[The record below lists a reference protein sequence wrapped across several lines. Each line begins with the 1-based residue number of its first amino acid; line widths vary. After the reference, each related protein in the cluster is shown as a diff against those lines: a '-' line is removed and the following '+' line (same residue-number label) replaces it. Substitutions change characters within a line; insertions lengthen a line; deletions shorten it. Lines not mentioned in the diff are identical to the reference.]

1 MARIFSW
8 YIKDEKK
15 QLECFSYLAQ
25 SGSSGTYG
33 RGYMVLDNKIESSE
47 TLKKIADVVSRYTE
61 SDYQAQFN
69 NMKTK
74 VTEKGLNPDWKDYTY
89 YYDVNGNNLIMLT
102 GNGEIGPQGPQGIQG
117 EKGETG
123 SAGNGRNV
131 MCYCGLDEGIIPT
144 RANVTGGKFYP
155 NKWEIE
161 FPTDPKGKCMWQDS
175 NEFGSGKVVWMTN
188 ADFPSSTGDSPSEAV
203 TPVVKIDSHGQE
215 YTWATPIQISGPK
228 GDNGADGERIEF
240 VYKRCHKRTDPVPDR
255 PTGTTEEQAK
265 KQGWEDHPLGVIG
278 DSDNPNENWRV
289 EYMCQHIKDEEGNW
303 GEFSDPILWAS
314 WGEDGNDGDG
324 IEYIFAVTKD
334 YSAPGNLP
342 KSTDAALSGHWQ
354 DPEIWD
360 YIREHGL
367 DTRYAPWTDDPK
379 DVSADE
385 PYEWVSIR
393 RRKWNASQDKG
404 VFGEFGT
411 PKLWA
416 HWGKDGE
423 KGNDGTSVD
432 IRGQADT
439 LGKLLKSL
447 GNKVPEVGFSYA
459 IGTDGKRVYVWMEQ
473 DSSYQIGRSIYN
485 PPMSASTWYDKSDDD
500 IYNNWY
506 YLKDNKKYWF
516 TDCGSFYGEP
526 GKNAYVH
533 IKYATDYTGQTGV
546 NHVVTEIKGVNGKRD
561 ICFTTGGTTLG
572 ETPGPYIATYS
583 DDIYDDRGDLPF
595 YNGKWA
601 KFEGEDGQSYGQEQI
616 FFRSSTLLDTRLFS
630 KKATTTE
637 HGYDAGEWYLD
648 IDYVGSFDKVDWVP
662 KNWTDVPM
670 GIVNGVYNFEY
681 VSVRRL
687 LEDGTWSYFSEPALY
702 NEAGDTTEFQVEYS
716 TWSGETTPVLANASE
731 YTDENGNFDEPG
743 WRAAHASTGPWTDS
757 NTTSTVWMA
766 TAQKIK
772 KNSNSAT
779 TIWSDWQITRC
790 KGINGKAGNGRNVMC
805 YCSLPEGY
813 KPTRA
818 NLAGGK
824 FYPNKW
830 DITYPT
836 DPVGIIVE
844 GVKKYCSWGDSNEPV
859 DPTYKVWMTNADFP
873 NSTGTSKDEFV
884 EPIVKTDTQKQEY
897 TWSTPVCITG
907 EKGDNGADGDAIE
920 FIYFRTA
927 DNTIV
932 PDRPGGM
939 SDPDYQK
946 SDFTPEAY
954 IGGEDTGEKWKDHPL
969 GIEKGFR
976 CEWMSQRTKDSATGL
991 WGAFSDVA
999 PWSRWGEDGMDGD
1012 GIEYIFAVTKDLSQE
1027 SLNAIKSV
1035 LPSTTSNGGE
1045 LAQYWQEPEIWDTI
1059 EASPTFKAHYS
1070 KITSVFSGWTDDPT
1084 DVSPEEPYEWVSIRR
1099 KQYEASVGDAVFH
1112 EFEEPTL
1119 WARWSDDGDSILTS
1133 FSFATLSAGT
1143 DISGC
1148 KVSGFTVTNDSINPK
1163 WTKRGGTILSGI
1175 TWEDAPHQEDSS
1187 QIIWMVSGVFKKHVN
1202 AKTGAVTIDQTQAW
1216 SPIQQMVDTA
1226 DFEAI
1231 YTANEAP
1238 KNPNT
1243 IPNFRKD
1250 GVGIDPTWLAAA
1262 NQIGWYDEVYEVP
1275 GGKAIWMATIK
1286 GHSNIWDKDANSK
1299 DNWQIMKVK
1308 GEKGD
1313 SGSTGV
1319 SKFKSIV
1326 FKRAT
1331 TKPDKPF
1338 DSAGSYASPV
1348 PSGWYDTIPSGT
1360 GEVWTTSRTF
1370 ASDGS
1375 NDAHWSDVI
1384 SCIDTEYVD
1393 YEWTRHWATIE
1404 DADSHK
1410 PLKSAPDQSL
1420 TPAQNNQWYDSP
1432 ISGATFMAVR
1442 QVDNGVYKGNWEV
1455 SQIKGEKGDP
1465 GIDGVSKFKSIVFKR
1480 TNTKPSAPT
1489 IGSYTEPVPKAE
1501 GWSDTIPTGDTI
1513 LWMSSR
1519 TFSSDGNNDP
1529 SWSEPSQATDNEYID
1544 YEWNKYYTTVE
1555 EGKAHLPLKDSP
1567 KASHAS
1573 PDSNHWY
1580 DSPIEGAVLMAV
1592 RQVRNGEYVPG
1603 EDWQITKIKGE
1614 DGASPTD
1621 LEYLKNI
1628 FPNVDASADTATL
1641 RGFLGVMSGNSDN
1654 SDVVAFL
1661 NGSSGITDQ
1670 DHGTLMIAAGVDS
1683 LNQANLA
1690 KFRVYEDG
1698 TVCAKDAEIDGSVTA
1713 STGYIGGIEI
1723 GNGGIGTTGDDGNGF
1738 RLSSDGS
1745 VTINNKNVQINN
1757 NGITYLSNDG
1767 EPVLTVQNF
1776 SYTSLTQF
1784 VNTMS
1789 GETIEVVKGYTKP
1802 IDYKTTQTYVYAGA
1816 PQTIEYSID
1825 YTEPVALATFTIP
1838 AGSKQRVVISP
1849 GGIHINGDI
1858 LNYETEQVYIH
1869 NYSCNL
1875 GYIMPIMLVHPNG
1888 EEDVLDRVY
1897 GNIGQGYSDNPRG
1910 VSYTYTRILSEGTYT
1925 LQIGSSLDWGEQY
1938 HQAGR
1943 VGVYVN
1949 KDDYGPGL
1957 CQYNAFVTFG
1967 DLRISGNPVNSGTEI
1982 FRNGIGIKNSTKN
1995 YFFIA
2000 TPDGSNPANL
2010 IMSVRSNGKG
2020 FDLIDGKWTNHD
2032 IKP

>member
-33 RGYMVLDNKIESSE
+33 TGYMVLDSKIESSE

-61 SDYQAQFN
+61 SEYQTQFN
-69 NMKTK
+69 GMKTK
-74 VTEKGLNPDWKDYTY
+74 VSEKGLNPVWKDYTY

-102 GNGEIGPQGPQGIQG
+102 GNGEIGPQGIQGIQG

-123 SAGNGRNV
+123 SAGNGRNI

-161 FPTDPKGKCMWQDS
+161 FPTDPKGKCIWQDS
-175 NEFGSGKVVWMTN
+175 NEFGTGKVVWMTN

-203 TPVVKIDSHGQE
+203 TPVVKIDSQGQK
-215 YTWATPIQISGPK
+215 YTWATPVRISGPK

-265 KQGWEDHPLGVIG
+265 QQGWEDHPLGIIG
-278 DSDNPNENWRV
+278 DSDNPEENWRV

-334 YSAPGNLP
+334 YSAPGNIP
-342 KSTDAALSGHWQ
+342 KSTDARLADHWQ

-360 YIREHGL
+360 YIVKQGL
-367 DTRYAPWTDDPK
+367 DSHYAPWTDDPSN
-379 DVSADE
+379 VSAEE
-385 PYEWVSIR
+385 PYEWVCIR
-393 RRKWNASQDKG
+393 RSKWDAANEHS
-404 VFGEFGT
+404 VYSEFGD
-411 PKLWA
+411 PVLWA

-485 PPMSASTWYDKSDDD
+485 PPMSASTWYDKTDDD
-500 IYNNWY
+500 IYKNWY

-526 GKNAYVH
+526 GKNAYLH

-546 NHVVTEIKGVNGKRD
+546 DHVLTEIKGVDGKRD

-616 FFRSSTLLDTRLFS
+616 FFRSASLLDTRLFS
-630 KKATTTE
+630 KQAASTE

-731 YTDENGNFDEPG
+731 YTDENGNFDEHG
-743 WRAAHASTGPWTDS
+743 WRAAHASTGPWADS
-757 NTTSTVWMA
+757 STTSTVWMA

-790 KGINGKAGNGRNVMC
+790 KGINGKAGNGRNIMC

-873 NSTGTSKDEFV
+873 SSTGTSKDEFV

-920 FIYFRTA
+920 FIYFRT
-927 DNTIV
+927 TGEK
-932 PDRPGGM
+932 PDTPIEI
-939 SDPDYQK
+939 SQKPD
-946 SDFTPEAY
+946 FCPEAY
-954 IGGEDTGEKWKDHPL
+954 IDGVDTGRKWKDHPE
-969 GIEKGFR
+969 GIDKEWKY
-976 CEWMSQRTKDSATGL
+976 EWMSQRKKDSTTGL
-991 WGAFSDVA
+991 WGSFSSVVQ
-999 PWSRWGEDGMDGD
+999 WSRWGEDGIDGD
-1012 GIEYIFAVTKDLSQE
+1012 GVEYIFASAATLDAGPTLFTKVPKQE
-1027 SLNAIKSV
+1027 SFTEKI
-1035 LPSTTSNGGE
+1035 
-1045 LAQYWQEPEIWDTI
+1045 WQTPEIWDYIKEQHMESTY
-1059 EASPTFKAHYS
+1059 AP
-1070 KITSVFSGWTDDPT
+1070 WTDDPS
-1084 DVSPEEPYEWVSIRR
+1084 DVSPDEPYEFVSIRR
-1099 KQYEASVGDAVFH
+1099 RKYDDTEGNAVFGP
-1112 EFEEPTL
+1112 FEEPTL

-1143 DISGC
+1143 YISDC

-1231 YTANEAP
+1231 YTANETP

-1331 TKPDKPF
+1331 TKPDKPV

-1393 YEWTRHWATIE
+1393 YEWTRHWTTIE

-1455 SQIKGEKGDP
+1455 SQIKGEKGDS
-1465 GIDGVSKFKSIVFKR
+1465 GATGTSKFKSIVYKR
-1480 TNTKPSAPT
+1480 ASSRPSKPTDSE
-1489 IGSYTEPVPKAE
+1489 GSFTSPVPS
-1501 GWSDTIPTGDTI
+1501 GWSDSAPGGTGEV
-1513 LWMSSR
+1513 WMTSR
-1519 TFSSDGNNDP
+1519 TFGSDGSKDAHWADVV
-1529 SWSEPSQATDNEYID
+1529 SCIDNKYMD
-1544 YEWNKYYTTVE
+1544 YEWNKYYTTWDE
-1555 EGKAHLPLKDSP
+1555 IRQHAPTKQSPSDSYSGED
-1567 KASHAS
+1567 A
-1573 PDSNHWY
+1573 NHWY
-1580 DSPIEGAVLMAV
+1580 DSPIQGAIWMAV
-1592 RQVRNGEYVPG
+1592 RQVDNGAYADGSSWEISKV
-1603 EDWQITKIKGE
+1603 KGE
-1614 DGASPTD
+1614 DGSSQTD

-1670 DHGTLMIAAGVDS
+1670 DHGTLMIAAGVES

-1713 STGYIGGIEI
+1713 STGYIGGISI
-1723 GNGGIGTTGDDGNGF
+1723 NGNGIGITNGDNGF
-1738 RLSSDGS
+1738 FFGSDGS
-1745 VTINNKNVQINN
+1745 ISINNKNVQITNEGIFFKNDAGDNVLSVVNKAYHSLSAFTDTMAGGSSTIRGSVNEIIDSNN
-1757 NGITYLSNDG
+1757 IEHATTISKMADIPLAFRGTTFTVPDGYTNKVTVTINDAIEGGLLVRETSGVDFGSGTVTYMGRVSLVNEDNISQGDVIHFPQTTVSAAHCTLKTGRVSKTFTVGPGTYHLALIEGMFIATGIVRGTIPDAGYHWEFHLALDNDG
-1767 EPVLTVQNF
+1767 
-1776 SYTSLTQF
+1776 
-1784 VNTMS
+1784 
-1789 GETIEVVKGYTKP
+1789 G
-1802 IDYKTTQTYVYAGA
+1802 
-1816 PQTIEYSID
+1816 
-1825 YTEPVALATFTIP
+1825 
-1838 AGSKQRVVISP
+1838 
-1849 GGIHINGDI
+1849 GGILID
-1858 LNYETEQVYIH
+1858 
-1869 NYSCNL
+1869 S
-1875 GYIMPIMLVHPNG
+1875 HP
-1888 EEDVLDRVY
+1888 
-1897 GNIGQGYSDNPRG
+1897 S
-1910 VSYTYTRILSEGTYT
+1910 
-1925 LQIGSSLDWGEQY
+1925 
-1938 HQAGR
+1938 
-1943 VGVYVN
+1943 
-1949 KDDYGPGL
+1949 
-1957 CQYNAFVTFG
+1957 
-1967 DLRISGNPVNSGTEI
+1967 NSGVEI
-1982 FRNGIGIKNSTKN
+1982 FRNGFAIKNSSSN
-1995 YFFIA
+1995 YVFA
-2000 TPDGSNPANL
+2000 AAPDDGEPESLIVAIKSNN
-2010 IMSVRSNGKG
+2010 KG
-2020 FDLIDGKWTNHD
+2020 VYLSGGTSTWQTLK
-2032 IKP
+2032 